1 MKLAWL
7 PLALLAACQ
16 AVVPGPLPRSTP
28 EAEGFS
34 PARLERVHELVE
46 RSIEA
51 GEHAGALV
59 LIARHGKIVDAR
71 SFGVRDVATGEPME
85 HDTIVRLYSM
95 TKVVTAVAVL
105 QLVEQGVVA
114 FDDPLSRWVP
124 EAANVQVFA
133 GGTADAPVLAPPA
146 RPITIR
152 MLLNHTAGFAYD
164 FGAESP
170 TKELYTRADLWN
182 ATSLDDFAARVGTL
196 SLVAQP
202 GTAFHYGINDDVLG
216 VVVQRASGIPF
227 EDFVARHITQPLAM
241 HDTSFDVP
249 PAKMH
254 RLSKLHSRVD
264 GTLKAVPAILG
275 VHAEA
280 GRGIP
285 CGGAG
290 LFSTIGDYARFAQC
304 LLDGGELDGVRILSR
319 KMVELALRNSL
330 PAGVD
335 AFRAGEGWGLVSG
348 VRVDPSANAELASA
362 GTFHW
367 SGAATTTFFADPSE
381 ELLALVFFQHL
392 PFDEH
397 KIFKRFRTAVYQAL
411 E

>member
-7 PLALLAACQ
+7 PIALLAACQ
-16 AVVPGPLPRSTP
+16 AVLPGSLPRSTP
-28 EAEGFS
+28 QAEGVS
-34 PARLERVHELVE
+34 PARLERVHELIE
-46 RSIEA
+46 RSIDA
-51 GEHAGALV
+51 GEHAGAVV
-59 LIARHGKIVDAR
+59 LIARHGKIVDERA
-71 SFGVRDVATGEPME
+71 FGVRDVATGEPMRD
-85 HDTIVRLYSM
+85 DTIVRIYSM

-105 QLVEQGVVA
+105 QLVEDGKLGL
-114 FDDPLSRWVP
+114 DDPATRWVP
-124 EAANVQVFA
+124 ELADVRVIT
-133 GGTADAPVLAPPA
+133 GGTAEAPVLEALA

-152 MLLNHTAGFAYD
+152 MLLNHTSGLTYD
-164 FGAESP
+164 FGPESP

-182 ATSLDDFAARVGTL
+182 ATSLDDFAKRVGTL
-196 SLVAQP
+196 PLVAQP

-216 VVVQRASGIPF
+216 VVVQRASGLAF
-227 EDFVARHITQPLAM
+227 EDFVARRITEPLAM

-249 PAKMH
+249 AEKMH

-264 GTLKAVPAILG
+264 GALRVVPEILG
-275 VHAEA
+275 AHAEP

-304 LLDGGELDGVRILSR
+304 LLDGGSLDGARILSR
-319 KMVELALRNSL
+319 KTVELALRNSL

-335 AFRAGEGWGLVSG
+335 AFRAGEGWGLFSG
-348 VRVDPSANAELASA
+348 LRLDPAATGELGSA

-367 SGAATTTFFADPSE
+367 SGAATTTFFADPEE

-397 KIFKRFRTAVYQAL
+397 KVFKRFRTAVYQAL
-411 E
+411 D